1 MYKSIFI
8 LFIASI
14 ALITI
19 DLKSNTAL
27 FSFIVFLSG
36 PFIIVYLNK
45 KYFKNND
52 TYKNKSNYY
61 KYISWIVGLLITIM
75 GFSSC
80 EFGHSIDKKIDAK
93 LEIVGALLLKQ
104 KSITGIYPK
113 DLLEIS
119 SALAKDSDITSVSE
133 TRLKVHDKSVR
144 YSPSIPGFEYI
155 CFGSMD
161 YCTYNIE
168 TNKRR
173 VEVCNNILY
182 I

>member
-1 MYKSIFI
+1 MFKSIFI

-19 DLKSNTAL
+19 DLKSNMAL

-36 PFIIVYLNK
+36 PFVIFHLNK

-52 TYKNKSNYY
+52 IYKNKSNYY
-61 KYISWIVGLLITIM
+61 KYISWIVGLLVTVM

-80 EFGHSIDKKIDAK
+80 EYGISIDKKINAK
-93 LEIVGALLLKQ
+93 LEIVGTLLLKQ
-104 KSITGIYPK
+104 KSITGNYPK

-119 SALAKDSDITSVSE
+119 SALAKDSEITSVSE

-155 CFGSMD
+155 CFGYMD
-161 YCTYNIE
+161 YCKYKIE
-168 TNKRR
+168 TYKHT
-173 VEVCNNILY
+173 VEGM
-182 I
+182 